1 MPIRTRTTL
10 SFSALAIACSAQA
23 QSTPAAPASV
33 GQLDTIVI
41 TGQRTREPSFDVPA
55 AISAVT
61 RDTIENGGPQVNL
74 SEALNRVPGIS
85 ILNRNN
91 YSQDLQMSIRGFGAR
106 STFGIRGVKV
116 LVDGIPATMPDG
128 QGQVSNI
135 SLSSVGRIEVLR
147 GPFAQLYGN
156 AAGGV
161 VQVFTEDDALVPTA
175 SVSATLGRFGMW
187 KVGTKLSTSTP
198 GYGLTIDA
206 SEFRTDGFREHS
218 EARRRQFNARWQ
230 SQLTDST
237 HVSVVLNAL
246 DQPVSQDPLG
256 LNAAQ
261 FRSHKAGTNPFY
273 LAALAQDPRKDVHQE
288 QLGTVIDHRLNE
300 NTDLS
305 GRLYIGS
312 RKLDSALSV
321 PVSAQGS
328 PTSSGGIVAF
338 DRTYG
343 GGAGQIAHRVPLGE
357 GRQLKLTAGV
367 EVEAFSEDRQGY
379 VNTLGER
386 GEIKRDEK
394 NKVHTEDFYAQAAYD
409 ITSQWTVTAGARHS
423 KVKFKSKDHYIA
435 AGNPDDSG
443 KLDFS
448 ATNPV
453 LGVAW
458 KVTPTLN
465 TYANIGR
472 GFETPTFNE
481 LSYRPGGQTGLNT
494 DLSASR
500 SRHAEIGA
508 KWKYASRQ
516 RLDVA
521 LFDIR
526 TKDELVVDTNTG
538 GRSTFK
544 NAGHTSRR
552 GIELSHVGYITDAL
566 RSTVSLSA
574 MRARFDDPF
583 ISGAGATPNVFS
595 GNHLPGTPE
604 RNLFAELV
612 WSPANAWAGFSGGA
626 EVVHTAKLYVN
637 DTNTDSTSSSTVF
650 NLRASFKQKFGGW
663 EFSEMIRVD
672 NVTDR
677 YYAGS
682 VIVNEGNSRFF
693 ERALPRNWTAGI
705 TAKYALE

>member
-1 MPIRTRTTL
+1 MPIRIRTSL
-10 SFSALAIACSAQA
+10 SFSALAMACSAQA
-23 QSTPAAPASV
+23 QSTPPVPPVA
-33 GQLDTIVI
+33 GQLDTVVV
-41 TGQRTREPSFDVPA
+41 TGQRAREPSFDVPA

-61 RDTIENGGPQVNL
+61 HETIDNAGPQVNL
-74 SEALNRVPGIS
+74 SEVLNRVPGIS

-91 YSQDLQMSIRGFGAR
+91 YSQDLQLSIRGFGAR

-128 QGQVSNI
+128 QGQVSNVA
-135 SLSSVGRIEVLR
+135 LSSAGRIEVLR

-175 SVSATLGRFGMW
+175 TVSATLGRFGLW
-187 KVGTKLSTSTP
+187 KVGAKFSTSTP

-206 SEFRTDGFREHS
+206 SEFRTDGFRAHS
-218 EARRRQFNARWQ
+218 EARRRQLNARWQ
-230 SQLTDST
+230 SQLTTDT
-237 HVSVVLNAL
+237 HVAVVLNAL

-256 LNAAQ
+256 FNATQ
-261 FRSHKAGTNPFY
+261 FKSHKAGTNPFY

-288 QLGTVIDHRLNE
+288 QLGTVIEHRLNE

-321 PVSAQGS
+321 PISAQSS
-328 PTSSGGIVAF
+328 PTSSGGIIDF

-343 GGAGQIAHRVPLGE
+343 GGAAQVAHRIPLGE

-367 EVEAFSEDRQGY
+367 EVEAFREDRQGY
-379 VNTLGER
+379 VNTLGVR
-386 GEIKRDEK
+386 GGIKRDEI
-394 NKVHTEDFYAQAAYD
+394 NTVRSEDVYAQASYD
-409 ITSQWTVTAGARHS
+409 LTSRWTVTAGARHNR
-423 KVKFKSKDHYIA
+423 VKFKSKDHYIA
-435 AGNPDDSG
+435 TDNPDDSG
-443 KLDFS
+443 RLNFS
-448 ATNPV
+448 GTNPV

-458 KVTPTLN
+458 KVTPVLN
-465 TYANIGR
+465 AYANIGR

-494 DLSASR
+494 ALSASR

-521 LFDIR
+521 IFDIE
-526 TKDELVVDTNTG
+526 TKDELVVDSNTG

-544 NAGHTSRR
+544 NAGRTSRR
-552 GIELSHVGYITDAL
+552 GIELSHIGQLSDTV
-566 RSTVSLSA
+566 RSTVSVTA
-574 MRARFDDPF
+574 MRARFDEPF
-583 ISGAGATPNVFS
+583 ISGSGTTPNVFS

-604 RNLFAELV
+604 RSVFAELA
-612 WSPANAWAGFSGGA
+612 WSPVNAWGGFSGAA
-626 EVVHTAKLYVN
+626 EVIHTAKLYVN
-637 DTNTDSTSSSTVF
+637 DTNTDATSSSTVF
-650 NLRASFKQKFGGW
+650 NLRASFKQNFGGW
-663 EFSEMIRVD
+663 EFSELIRVD
-672 NVTDR
+672 NVMDR

-693 ERALPRNWTAGI
+693 ETALPRNWTLGI
-705 TAKYALE
+705 TAKYPL